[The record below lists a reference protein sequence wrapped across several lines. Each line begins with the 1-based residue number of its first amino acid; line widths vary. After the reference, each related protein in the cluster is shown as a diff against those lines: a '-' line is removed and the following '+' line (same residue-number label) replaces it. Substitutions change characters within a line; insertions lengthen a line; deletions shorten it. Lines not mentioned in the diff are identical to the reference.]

1 MRLLAGIIVFLFF
14 LFAWPNHGSSQS
26 HSQSVAREVDILF
39 FLFSHVSSALPSEF
53 SPFHVEDGYRP
64 EDSPSPCSF
73 FFFCRFLQV
82 RLFPILPHSR
92 VRARESCPPTKSSH
106 PSTLAT
112 AIVPHATC
120 VCTFSA
126 AQPFGPFGGVSLA
139 ACEWTFDS
147 EYMLVTVA
155 NVVWGCFQ

>member
-1 MRLLAGIIVFLFF
+1 MFSSFFYLLGRIMARRRATRNQSPEKSIFSFFYFRMFLPPCRLNFHLFTSKMAIGRKIV
-14 LFAWPNHGSSQS
+14 
-26 HSQSVAREVDILF
+26 R
-39 FLFSHVSSALPSEF
+39 
-53 SPFHVEDGYRP
+53 RP
-64 EDSPSPCSF
+64 AAS